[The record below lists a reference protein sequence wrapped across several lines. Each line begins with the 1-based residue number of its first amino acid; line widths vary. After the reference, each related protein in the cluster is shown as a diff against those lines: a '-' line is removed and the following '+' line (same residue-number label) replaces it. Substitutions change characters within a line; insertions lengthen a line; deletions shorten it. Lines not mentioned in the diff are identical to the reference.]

1 MTLASIFLIDT
12 KKSKTS
18 WPCFYRLKNYLA
30 IFAKY
35 SRVRTSCAVYDISLS
50 YHDTTL
56 TNCLP
61 STSRTLV

>member
-1 MTLASIFLIDT
+1 MSSIFPY
-12 KKSKTS
+12 KKQDQEALL
-18 WPCFYRLKNYLA
+18 FYRLKNYLA